1 MTVLADGINLDGNTR
16 LLLAAY
22 DARTL
27 DDFYLMADIDFK
39 DLINKAKE
47 TNNCLPPLQVRK
59 IRILRRWLKEIID
72 ENMGENDDSPRTR
85 SSSSSSSINNKHNRC
100 RLVPKDWIQQY
111 QNDLPHLKMQLRQQ
125 GDSLL
130 ERYPIINIMLGIVGC
145 GTGI

>member
-39 DLINKAKE
+39 DLINKAKG

-59 IRILRRWLKEIID
+59 IRILRRWLKDIID
-72 ENMGENDDSPRTR
+72 ENMGENDEHSPRTR
-85 SSSSSSSINNKHNRC
+85 SSSSNKKHNRRR

-125 GDSLL
+125 GDSYL
-130 ERYPIINIMLGIVGC
+130 ERFPIINVMLGMVGC